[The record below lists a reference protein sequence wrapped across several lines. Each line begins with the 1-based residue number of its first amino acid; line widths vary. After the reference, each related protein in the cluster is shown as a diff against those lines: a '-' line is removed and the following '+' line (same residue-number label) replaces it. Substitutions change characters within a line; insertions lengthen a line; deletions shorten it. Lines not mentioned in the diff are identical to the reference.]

1 MSPSFSSLNI
11 VLLGPPGSGKGTQAA
26 LLAERYRIPHI
37 STGDMLREEVHR
49 GTAMGIEVDEILK
62 RGELVSDRLV
72 AGMVLQRL
80 DAEDCARGFV
90 LDGFPRNAEQAALLD
105 GVLAEL
111 GRGIERV
118 LFLEVS
124 DEMIVAR
131 NEGRLVHAKSGRT
144 YHADFSPPKTAGQDD
159 LTGEPLVQRDDD
171 GEETVGERL
180 RVFHLEATP
189 LIEFYRSR
197 GQLAVVDG
205 EKSPNEVN
213 EAVLQAIE
221 TPVSA

>member
-26 LLAERYRIPHI
+26 MLAERYRIPHI
-37 STGDMLREEVHR
+37 STGDMLREEVQR
-49 GTAMGIEVDEILK
+49 GTAMGNEVDEILK

-90 LDGFPRNAEQAALLD
+90 LDGFPRNADQAALLD

-124 DEMIVAR
+124 DELIVTR
-131 NEGRLVHAKSGRT
+131 NEGRLVHAESGRT
-144 YHADFSPPKTAGQDD
+144 YHVDFNPPKIAGKDD
-159 LTGEPLVQRDDD
+159 VTGEALVQRDDD
-171 GEETVGERL
+171 GEETVSERL
-180 RVFHLEATP
+180 RVFHLEAAP
-189 LIEFYRSR
+189 LIEFYRNR
-197 GQLAVVDG
+197 GQLAIIDG

-213 EAVLQAIE
+213 GAVLQAIE

>member
-11 VLLGPPGSGKGTQAA
+11 VFLGPPGSGKGTQAA

-80 DAEDCARGFV
+80 DAEDCVRGFV
-90 LDGFPRNAEQAALLD
+90 LDGFPRNAEQATLLD

-131 NEGRLVHAKSGRT
+131 NEGRLVHAESGRT
-144 YHADFSPPKTAGQDD
+144 YHVDFNPPKTAGQDD

-171 GEETVGERL
+171 GEETVSERL

-189 LIEFYRSR
+189 LIDFYRNR
-197 GQLAVVDG
+197 GQLVVVDG